1 MLAPD
6 LITLIALVLVFFIAA
21 TALQAGIAGY
31 ASRLGAAGFSGYV
44 TAVDIGAAAGPLIA
58 WVALDRFALAEI
70 GLLMGAAFYAAA
82 LLVAWLGFSRV
93 R

>member
-31 ASRLGAAGFSGYV
+31 ASRLGAAGFS
-44 TAVDIGAAAGPLIA
+44 
-58 WVALDRFALAEI
+58 
-70 GLLMGAAFYAAA
+70 
-82 LLVAWLGFSRV
+82 
-93 R
+93 

>member
-1 MLAPD
+1 
-6 LITLIALVLVFFIAA
+6 
-21 TALQAGIAGY
+21 
-31 ASRLGAAGFSGYV
+31 V